1 MCTFYSFLPAIFL
14 ISSSGT
20 TSTFGFVNRTQSG
33 TRRNAISRII
43 SSFLST
49 AQDKKLFMQRQM
61 HKQVRI
67 GFVGDVMIGRGI
79 DAILPFSVD
88 GTLHESYVKD
98 AKGYV
103 TLATRENGPINQSEL
118 ASKGSSYIWGDV
130 IDEIRSPDALVINLE
145 TALTTSNDWAK
156 DKSINY
162 RSHPN
167 NVASLLSAGVDV
179 ATLANNHVL
188 DWGKDGL
195 KDTVSAL
202 QNAGIHTS
210 GAGISIEEAT
220 KPTFFQIK
228 PKDETCTTGN
238 SKMEVEAVT
247 AAIVAVGF
255 PSAGV
260 PMSWKA
266 GKDKCGVNVEHEP
279 SMAVAEKIVGS
290 VNKSAAQCGYSP
302 DIVIVSLHWGSNWGW
317 GTPSQWRAF
326 AHHLIDL
333 GVDFVVGHSSHHVKG
348 MEIYKG
354 KFISYGLGD
363 FINDYE
369 GIVGQGYENF
379 RHDLSCLYIPS
390 FDLEKRQVVKVDI
403 IPCKIKNLK
412 VQRAKEVRDI
422 SWLQNAFN
430 REGSSLGTSCDIH
443 PSSDDTINLQLVWTA
458 NSSK

>member
-1 MCTFYSFLPAIFL
+1 MCLFSPFLPAIL
-14 ISSSGT
+14 LLSSAT
-20 TSTFGFVNRTQSG
+20 TTAYGFVNRTESR
-33 TRRNAISRII
+33 TRRNAISRIM

-49 AQDKKLFMQRQM
+49 ARKQNMFT
-61 HKQVRI
+61 HNQVRI

-88 GTLHESYVKD
+88 GTLHESYMKD

-103 TLATRENGPINQSEL
+103 KLATRENGSLNESEL

-130 IDEIRSPDALVINLE
+130 IDDLRSLDALVINLE
-145 TALTTSNDWAK
+145 TSLTTSNDWAK
-156 DKSINY
+156 DKGINY

-167 NVASLLSAGVDV
+167 NVASLLLAGVDV

-188 DWGKDGL
+188 DWGKAGL
-195 KDTVSAL
+195 KETVSTL
-202 QNAGIHTS
+202 QNAGINS
-210 GAGISIEEAT
+210 CGAGNSIKDAT

-228 PKDETCTTGN
+228 GTDKSSKHADSKTQGETI
-238 SKMEVEAVT
+238 T
-247 AAIVAVGF
+247 AAVVAVGF

-260 PMSWKA
+260 PLSWKA
-266 GKDKCGVNVEHEP
+266 GKDKCGVNFEHEP
-279 SMAVAEKIVGS
+279 SIAVAEKIVNN
-290 VNKSAAQCGYSP
+290 VNKNAAQDGYSP

-317 GTPSQWRAF
+317 GTPSQWRTF
-326 AHHLIDL
+326 AHHLIDS

-363 FINDYE
+363 FLNDYE

-379 RHDLSCLYIPS
+379 RNDLSCLYIPS
-390 FDLEKRQVVKVDI
+390 FDLEKRQIVDVDI
-403 IPCKIKNLK
+403 VPCKIKNLK
-412 VQRAKEVRDI
+412 VQRAKEVADI

-430 REGSSLGTSCDIH
+430 REGLSLGTSCKVH
-443 PSSDDTINLQLVWTA
+443 PSKNGTVNLQLAWTE